1 VKLLLDEH
9 LGPAIAEELRR
20 RSNDVVTV
28 VEAGLAGQTDATLL
42 EAAVSQRRAVVTANY
57 ADFRG
62 LHERYLSRRQR
73 HFGIVVVPRR
83 FSLAEAGVGRLIG
96 AIERLL
102 VEHPEDAALENVEIW
117 LTET

>member
-1 VKLLLDEH
+1 MKLLLDEH

-62 LHERYLSRRQR
+62 LHERYLSRRRQR
-73 HFGIVVVPRR
+73 HFGIVLVPRR

-102 VEHPEDAALENVEIW
+102 VEHPEDAALENVETW
-117 LTET
+117 LTD